1 MPLAVNSLV
10 LPYYVTNSE
19 VNLRSRVRVQSLGR
33 DRESKI
39 LSSDSIPV
47 KGTSIEEKEKN
58 GDLVDG
64 FVRKRE
70 KSDEGLVDGGDGR
83 LKYTRVEKKRAKDVI
98 SNELEVLWDDGYGTK
113 TVRDC
118 LEGAKEIIK
127 PDGGPPRWFC
137 PVECGQPLKDSP
149 ILLFCPGMDGAGL
162 GLTLHHKAL
171 GKVFEVR
178 CLHIPVYDRT
188 PFEGLVKFVEKTVRL
203 EHALSPNKPIY
214 LVGDSFGGCLA
225 LAVAARNPQI
235 DLVLILANPATSF
248 NRSQLQPMFPL
259 LEALPDELH
268 SAVPYLLSFV
278 MGDPVKMAMVNIESK
293 LPPRLQIEQL
303 ANNLTAMLPSLAG
316 LADIIPK
323 DTLLWKLKLLKS
335 AAAYANSRL
344 HSVKAEVLVLSS
356 GKDQML
362 PSGDESQRLKSSL
375 KNCTVRHFK
384 ENGHA
389 VLLEDGVNLLTVIKG
404 TSKYRRSRRLDS
416 VSNYVPPSMS
426 EFKRVSEEVGRK
438 LYSAQKV
445 VGKGSSVYDMQYGH
459 PSLLSIFHAYI
470 NHMNFRLLQTASSAA
485 MFSTL
490 DDGKI
495 VRGLGGVP
503 NEGPVLLVGYHML
516 LGLELPS
523 LVEAFL
529 REKNIMIRG
538 MAHPMAFSG
547 GLETSAEFG
556 MIDWM
561 KVMGAVPVT
570 ASNIYRL
577 LSTNSHVLLYPGGV
591 REAFHYKGEEYKL
604 IWPKQ
609 QEFVRMAARFGATI
623 VPFGAVGE
631 DDIAELVLDYND
643 LMKIPVVNG
652 YIRDVARKS
661 IKIRDDSQGEVA
673 NQMFYLPGLL
683 PKVPGRFYFLFGKPI
698 ETKGKGEILEDKEN
712 ANQLYLHI
720 KSEVESCLAYLL
732 KKREDDPHRSII
744 DRTVYRALRSPTDEV
759 PAFDP

>member
-1 MPLAVNSLV
+1 MPAVVNSLV
-10 LPYYVTNSE
+10 LPYFVTNSE
-19 VNLRSRVRVQSLGR
+19 AKLRSRVRVQSLGSG
-33 DRESKI
+33 RESKI

-47 KGTSIEEKEKN
+47 KGASIEEEEKK

-64 FVRKRE
+64 FVRKIE
-70 KSDEGLVDGGDGR
+70 KSDEGLIDGGNGR
-83 LKYTRVEKKRAKDVI
+83 LKYTRVEKKRVKDVI
-98 SNELEVLWDDGYGTK
+98 SNDLEVLWDDGYGTK
-113 TVRDC
+113 TVRDY
-118 LEGAKEIIK
+118 LEGAKEIIR

-149 ILLFCPGMDGAGL
+149 ILLFLPGMDGVGL

-203 EHALSPNKPIY
+203 EHASSPNKPIY

-225 LAVAARNPQI
+225 VAVAARNPEI

-248 NRSQLQPMFPL
+248 NRSQLQPLFPL

-268 SAVPYLLSFV
+268 NAVPYLLSFV
-278 MGDPVKMAMVNIESK
+278 MGNPVKMATVNIESK
-293 LPPRLQIEQL
+293 LPPGLQIEQL
-303 ANNLTAMLPSLAG
+303 SNNLTAMLPSLSG

-384 ENGHA
+384 ENGHTI
-389 VLLEDGVNLLTVIKG
+389 LLEDGVNLLTIIKG
-404 TSKYRRSRRLDS
+404 TSKYRRSRRLDY

-426 EFKRVSEEVGRK
+426 EFERGFEKIG
-438 LYSAQKV
+438 
-445 VGKGSSVYDMQYGH
+445 
-459 PSLLSIFHAYI
+459 
-470 NHMNFRLLQTASSAA
+470 LLQTASSAA

-490 DDGKI
+490 DDGNI

-516 LGLELPS
+516 LGLELSS

-529 REKNIMIRG
+529 REKNIMVRG
-538 MAHPMAFSG
+538 MAHPMVFTGGVELSSTEFSI
-547 GLETSAEFG
+547 T
-556 MIDWM
+556 DWM

-570 ASNIYRL
+570 ASNIYKL

-591 REAFHYKGEEYKL
+591 REAFHYRGEEYKL
-604 IWPKQ
+604 LWPKQ

-631 DDIAELVLDYND
+631 DDIAELVLDYSD

-652 YIRDVARKS
+652 YVRDATSKS
-661 IKIRDDSQGEVA
+661 IKIRDENQGEVA
-673 NQMFYLPGLL
+673 NQALYIPGLL

-698 ETKGKGEILEDKEN
+698 ETKGKGEILEDREK
-712 ANQLYLHI
+712 ANQLYLHV

-732 KKREDDPHRSII
+732 KKREDDPYRSII
-744 DRTVYRALRSPTDEV
+744 DRTVYRALRSPSNEV

>member
-1 MPLAVNSLV
+1 MPLVVNSLV
-10 LPYYVTNSE
+10 LPYFVTNSE
-19 VNLRSRVRVQSLGR
+19 AKLRSRVRVQSLGSG
-33 DRESKI
+33 RESKI

-64 FVRKRE
+64 FVRKIE
-70 KSDEGLVDGGDGR
+70 KSDEGLIDGGNGR
-83 LKYTRVEKKRAKDVI
+83 LKYTRVEKKRVKDVI
-98 SNELEVLWDDGYGTK
+98 SNDLEVLWDDGYGTK
-113 TVRDC
+113 TVRDY
-118 LEGAKEIIK
+118 LEGAKEIIR

-149 ILLFCPGMDGAGL
+149 ILLFFPGIDGVGL

-188 PFEGLVKFVEKTVRL
+188 PFEGLVKFVEKIVRL
-203 EHALSPNKPIY
+203 EHASSPNKPIY

-225 LAVAARNPQI
+225 LAVAARNPAI

-248 NRSQLQPMFPL
+248 NRSQLQPLFPL
-259 LEALPDELH
+259 LEALPDEFH
-268 SAVPYLLSFV
+268 NAVPYLLSFV

-303 ANNLTAMLPSLAG
+303 SNNLTAMLPSLSG

-362 PSGDESQRLKSSL
+362 PSGDESKRLKSSL

-384 ENGHA
+384 ENGHTI
-389 VLLEDGVNLLTVIKG
+389 LLEDGVNLLTIIKG
-404 TSKYRRSRRLDS
+404 TSKYRRSRRLDF
-416 VSNYVPPSMS
+416 VSNYLPPSMS
-426 EFKRVSEEVGRK
+426 EFKRGFEEVG
-438 LYSAQKV
+438 
-445 VGKGSSVYDMQYGH
+445 
-459 PSLLSIFHAYI
+459 
-470 NHMNFRLLQTASSAA
+470 LLQTASSAA

-490 DDGKI
+490 DDGNI

-516 LGLELPS
+516 LGLELSS

-529 REKNIMIRG
+529 REKNIMVRG
-538 MAHPMAFSG
+538 MAHPMVFTGA
-547 GLETSAEFG
+547 LELSSAEFSVT
-556 MIDWM
+556 DWM

-570 ASNIYRL
+570 ASNIYKL

-591 REAFHYKGEEYKL
+591 REAFHYRGEEYKL

-631 DDIAELVLDYND
+631 DDIAELVLDYKD

-652 YIRDVARKS
+652 YVRDATRKS
-661 IKIRDDSQGEVA
+661 IKIRDENQGEVA
-673 NQMFYLPGLL
+673 NQVFYMPGLL
-683 PKVPGRFYFLFGKPI
+683 PKVPGRFYFLFGKPV
-698 ETKGKGEILEDKEN
+698 ETKGKGEILEDREN

-732 KKREDDPHRSII
+732 KKREDDPCRSII
-744 DRTVYRALRSPTDEV
+744 DRTVYRALRSPSNEV